1 MKKIIIVLFC
11 LGFLNIY
18 LWSLIIFSNIDLAV
32 YFLDIGQGDAIVL
45 QLPGQRPAFVMIDT
59 GFDKSASALLN
70 KVLIGNRIDIL
81 VLTHEDRDHSGGAP
95 FILKNYKV
103 SALVNNGLQN
113 IKETWKMVLE
123 SLEDRPQI
131 ALREGDKILYGD
143 STITVLNPGK
153 EVYGVNNN
161 ANSLVMLLES
171 LGVSFLFTGDI
182 DDKVEKKL
190 LDSGLLKD
198 VDVLKVPHHGSK
210 YGSTNEFLKIV
221 NPEISIITVGQNYF
235 GHPRDETLKRL
246 ANIKSLIFRTD
257 EAGSIKIYLKDDK
270 LIVSSL

>member
-257 EAGSIKIYLKDDK
+257 EAGGIKIYLKDDK